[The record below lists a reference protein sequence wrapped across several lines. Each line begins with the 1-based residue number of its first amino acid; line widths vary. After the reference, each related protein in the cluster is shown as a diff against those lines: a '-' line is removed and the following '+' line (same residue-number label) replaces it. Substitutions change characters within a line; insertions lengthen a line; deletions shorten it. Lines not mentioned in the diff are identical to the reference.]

1 MAVRSILGLVLTL
14 AGPLAAQ
21 GAGRAVQEAMDLE
34 RRGRNDAAAAGYRA
48 VLVDDP
54 ANAAALA
61 GLERTLTALR
71 RLESAVPYVRAAL
84 ARDSASRTVRALELR
99 VWAALGQADS
109 VVVAAGRWIA
119 LDPGSPE
126 PYREWAAAA
135 SRRGDLVEARR
146 VLADGAHR
154 VGDASLT
161 QDLAQVTTLA
171 GEWVEATRQWAQV
184 VRGNLGLLP
193 TASANLGRAPPEAR
207 DGIVGALSAP
217 TADPTARLLTAD
229 LLAAWGRPGEAWVVL
244 DAALPADRAQAATHL
259 ARFVERT
266 RGARTREGSLVRAH
280 ALERLLALSTGPGAD
295 RTRLQAAQ
303 AYAEAGDLGAAEHL
317 LRGLAPG
324 GAASGGAVASAMAS
338 LIGAMAEEGLV
349 EQAEERLRQ
358 WEGRLSGDARRQ
370 LVEAVGWGWMT
381 RGDLDRAERLV
392 RGDSTV
398 EGTALRGWI
407 ALYRGELDEARARF
421 RDAGPY
427 AGSREAAT
435 DRTEILALLERV
447 HDERLPELGHALLV
461 LARRDSSAAVEDL
474 ERAARRLP
482 AGAGRPDVLTL
493 AGRVAARR
501 NDFPTAERL
510 LTQAIAA
517 DTTGPA
523 TAVAELALA
532 RVHRDQ
538 GRFELAVADLEHLI
552 VSHPESAEVPH
563 ARRMLDQLRGAV
575 P

>member
-1 MAVRSILGLVLTL
+1 MGVRSVLALALAL

-21 GAGRAVQEAMDLE
+21 GPARALQEATDLE
-34 RRGRNDAAAAGYRA
+34 RRGRTDAAAAAYRG
-48 VLVDDP
+48 VLADDP
-54 ANAAALA
+54 ANATALA

-71 RLESAVPYVRAAL
+71 RTEEIVPYVRAAL
-84 ARDSASRTVRALELR
+84 ARDSTSRAVRALELR
-99 VWAALGQADS
+99 VWAALSEADS
-109 VVVAAGRWIA
+109 IIAAATRWIA
-119 LDPGSPE
+119 LDPGSSE

-146 VLADGAHR
+146 VLADGARH
-154 VGDASLT
+154 VADASLT

-171 GEWVEATRQWAQV
+171 GEWAEATRQWVAV
-184 VRGNLGLLP
+184 VRANPGLIA
-193 TASANLGRAPPEAR
+193 TAAANLGRAPPESR
-207 DGIVGALSAP
+207 DGVVGALNAP
-217 TADPTARLLTAD
+217 QSDPTMRLLAVE
-229 LLAAWGRPGEAWVVL
+229 LLAGWGRPGEAWALL
-244 DAALPADRAQAATHL
+244 DAALPADRAQAAAHVS
-259 ARFVERT
+259 RFVERIRVT
-266 RGARTREGSLVRAH
+266 RTREASLMRAH
-280 ALERLLALSTGPGAD
+280 ALERLLGLTTGSAAD

-303 AYAEAGDLGAAEHL
+303 AYAEAGNLAAAEHL
-317 LRGLAPG
+317 LRGLSPG

-358 WEGRLSGDARRQ
+358 WEDRLSEDARRT
-370 LVEAVGWGWMT
+370 LLETVSWSWMAK
-381 RGDLDRAERLV
+381 GDLDRAERLV
-392 RGDSTV
+392 RDDSTV
-398 EGTALRGWI
+398 EATALRGWI
-407 ALYRGELDEARARF
+407 ALYRGELADARAWF

-435 DRTEILALLERV
+435 ERTEILALLERV
-447 HDERLPELGHALLV
+447 TAERSPELGQALHV
-461 LARRDSSAAVEDL
+461 LGRRDSAAAVEGL

-482 AGAGRPDVLTL
+482 ATAGRPDVLAL
-493 AGRVAARR
+493 AGRVAGHRGDLA
-501 NDFPTAERL
+501 TAERL
-510 LTQAIAA
+510 LTEALAA

-538 GRFELAVADLEHLI
+538 GRIELAVADLEHLI